1 MISAEQRL
9 QAIIITSLMF
19 TTLSLVLARSYSQAG
34 ATYVICRDQ
43 ELIIFAD
50 AVVFVAELFRL
61 LLVFG
66 KKLIQS
72 AAR

>member
-1 MISAEQRL
+1 
-9 QAIIITSLMF
+9 MF
-19 TTLSLVLARSYSQAG
+19 TSLSLVLAKSYSQAG
-34 ATYVICRDQ
+34 ATYVICRDH

-66 KKLIQS
+66 KKLI
-72 AAR
+72 